1 MIPELALDFPFVMRP
16 AEPRDEARVLDLLRM
31 ALGEKAST
39 RKSADCWA
47 WKHIENPFGQ
57 SYVLCAEDP
66 TSGEIV
72 GVRPL
77 MRWSFVDRDG
87 TAHSAARA
95 VDTATHPSYQKRGIF
110 SALTRVAI
118 GDLQAAR
125 VEFIF
130 NTPNDVSRPA
140 YLKLGWQIAARW
152 PVYVRPVR
160 SLRTMQRAIL
170 GTSDRHDIPRL
181 DECRLVAWQDFR
193 EEHASSIEGLLCA
206 FEKTRTRVG
215 YRTRRT
221 LTYLD
226 WRYGRH
232 PDIGYGVYP
241 GFDEAG
247 VLTGFMVGRPARGAR
262 GLVAVMMTEMF
273 VAHPSVANMKR
284 LLRGAIQQVRADYWV
299 AHFSRGTHE
308 FETLAATG
316 FMPIR
321 RSGYTWAAL
330 PLGPVE
336 LDPAGAESWDLSL
349 GELEIF

>member
-1 MIPELALDFPFVMRP
+1 MIPELARDSSFVMRP
-16 AEPRDEARVLDLLRM
+16 TEPSDEASVLDVLRL

-39 RKSADCWA
+39 RKSAECWA
-47 WKHIENPFGQ
+47 WKHMENPFGQ
-57 SYVLCAEDP
+57 SHVLCAEDP
-66 TSGEIV
+66 TSGEIA

-87 TAHSAARA
+87 RDHPAARA

-110 SALTRVAI
+110 SRLTRIAI
-118 GDLQAAR
+118 SDLRAAG

-140 YLKLGWQIAARW
+140 YLKLGWRIAARW

-160 SLRTMQRAIL
+160 SLRTVQRAIF
-170 GTSDRHDIPRL
+170 GVSDRHDVPSL
-181 DECRLVAWQDFR
+181 AECGFVAWQDFR
-193 EEHASSIEGLLCA
+193 EEHATSIEALLCR
-206 FEKTRTRVG
+206 FEKTRPRVG

-241 GFDEAG
+241 SYDAAGGLVGF
-247 VLTGFMVGRPARGAR
+247 TVGRPARGAR
-262 GLVAVMMTEMF
+262 GLVAIMLTEIF
-273 VAHPSVANMKR
+273 AADPSVTNVRR
-284 LLRGAIQQVRADYWV
+284 LLRGAMQQIRADYWV
-299 AHFSRGTHE
+299 AHFSRGTLE
-308 FETLAATG
+308 FEALAATG

-330 PLGPVE
+330 PLGPVS